1 MRARTLRTVSLLA
14 GLVAVSLAASAS
26 SAFTADVTADNKALA
41 RRYVEEIV
49 NQNKP
54 EVADEIIAPE
64 YVYHG
69 RGPEG
74 RGPEVVKE
82 FVGTYRVAFPDIE
95 LTIEDM
101 IAEGDR
107 VAVRLSATGTNTGP
121 LGDTPPTGKPV
132 SLTAIFVIRVAEGK
146 VVEEWEVVDEL
157 GMMEQLGLVSKD

>member
-1 MRARTLRTVSLLA
+1 MKARSLPPVSWLTGLAVVALA
-14 GLVAVSLAASAS
+14 GSTSLS
-26 SAFTADVTADNKALA
+26 FTGGVTADNKALA

-74 RGPEVVKE
+74 TGPEVVKA
-82 FVGTYRVAFPDIE
+82 FVAMYRVAFPDIK
-95 LTIEDM
+95 LTIEDL

-107 VAVRLSATGTNTGP
+107 VAVRLSVTGTNTGP
-121 LGDTPPTGKPV
+121 LGDTPPTGKPAN
-132 SLTAIFVIRVAEGK
+132 LTAIFILRVAEGK

-157 GMMEQLGLVSKD
+157 GMMEQLGLMSKD

>member
-1 MRARTLRTVSLLA
+1 MRTRTLGPVSLLA
-14 GLVAVSLAASAS
+14 GLVAVALAAS
-26 SAFTADVTADNKALA
+26 TDPVTDDNKALA

-49 NQNKP
+49 NQNKS
-54 EVADEIIAPE
+54 EVADEIIASE

-74 RGPEVVKE
+74 KGPEVVKE
-82 FVGTYRVAFPDIE
+82 FVDMYRVAFPDIQ

-107 VAVRLSATGTNTGP
+107 VAVRLNATGTNTGP

-132 SLTAIFVIRVAEGK
+132 NLAAIFIIRVAEGK

-157 GMMEQLGLVSKD
+157 GMMEQLGLMSED

>member
-1 MRARTLRTVSLLA
+1 MRARTLRPVSLLG
-14 GLVAVSLAASAS
+14 GLVAVALAASTS
-26 SAFTADVTADNKALA
+26 PVFTGDVTADNKALA

-74 RGPEVVKE
+74 KGPEVVKK
-82 FVGTYRVAFPDIE
+82 FVDMYRIAFPDIK
-95 LTIEDM
+95 LTIEDL

-107 VAVRLSATGTNTGP
+107 VAVRLNATGTNTGP

-132 SLTAIFVIRVAEGK
+132 NVTSIFIIRVAEGQ

-157 GMMEQLGLVSKD
+157 GMMEQLGLMSKD

>member
-1 MRARTLRTVSLLA
+1 MRALKLRHASLATGLATVA
-14 GLVAVSLAASAS
+14 LAASAS
-26 SAFTADVTADNKALA
+26 LSFTGDVTADNKALA

-74 RGPEVVKE
+74 KGPQLVKD
-82 FVGTYRVAFPDIE
+82 FVDSYRVAFPDIH
-95 LTIEDM
+95 LTIEDL

-107 VAVRLSATGTNTGP
+107 VAVRLSGTGTNTGP
-121 LGDTPPTGKPV
+121 LGDTPPTGKPANLV
-132 SLTAIFVIRVAEGK
+132 AIFIIRVAEGK

-157 GMMEQLGLVSKD
+157 GMMEQLGLVSED